1 MKCTAILN
9 LNKADAVKRLISYG
23 VTPKEAKKAVS
34 DLKRNEWQNNTATV
48 GNTTYCILYSH
59 DKQKKYSILYK
70 AGVMFA

>member
-34 DLKRNEWQNNTATV
+34 DLKRNDWQNNTATAEK
-48 GNTTYCILYSH
+48 TTYCILYSPN
-59 DKQKKYSILYK
+59 KQKKYSILYK
-70 AGVMFA
+70 VGVTFA